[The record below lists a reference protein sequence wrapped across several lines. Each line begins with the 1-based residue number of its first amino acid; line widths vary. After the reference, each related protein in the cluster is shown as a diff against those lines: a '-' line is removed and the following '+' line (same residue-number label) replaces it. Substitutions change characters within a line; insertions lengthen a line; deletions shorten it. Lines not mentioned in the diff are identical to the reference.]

1 MSGGGGYSRVSDLE
15 GAMSESHART
25 EEDPGTDPIE
35 ERLTPTRSE
44 DDVEGET
51 KPPAPGEATTT
62 GTPPNNR

>member
-1 MSGGGGYSRVSDLE
+1 MNEKHDPS
-15 GAMSESHART
+15 
-25 EEDPGTDPIE
+25 EEDPGRDVIE
-35 ERLTPTRSE
+35 ERLSPTRSE

>member
-1 MSGGGGYSRVSDLE
+1 
-15 GAMSESHART
+15 MSEKHDPS
-25 EEDPGTDPIE
+25 EDDPGKEAID

-44 DDVEGET
+44 DHVEGET